1 MPCRQRWRPL
11 ASESKSRQT
20 LRAVVGDGD
29 TGNLLQRAVRFG
41 GIPHQLRRIPV
52 DLVEVFTIWRNPAV
66 ARSAADVSTKPP
78 EGAIALDVGACRI
91 LRDSDLETVVDTE
104 AGDVAVPENRTVQ
117 ESVIG
122 GHGQPAKFSGR
133 ASLCVDRYDP
143 VDANSA
149 IFVDSGQGHS
159 IADGISDDERIRP
172 AFQESDVE
180 RRSASSILERAF
192 AERAVGIDAV
202 DYYAVG
208 IRSIRSDELWCAVRT
223 RHPKNWGTVRIGA
236 GDRNGQIE
244 RGADKQKFLIW

>member
-1 MPCRQRWRPL
+1 M
-11 ASESKSRQT
+11 ASESRQP
-20 LRAVVGDGD
+20 LRAVVRAGDAGPP
-29 TGNLLQRAVRFG
+29 LQGAVWFG
-41 GIPHQLRRIPV
+41 RVPHQLRRIPI
-52 DLVEVFTIWRNPAV
+52 DLIQLFTIRRNPAV
-66 ARSAADVSTKPP
+66 DRAAADVSPKRP
-78 EGAIALDVGACRI
+78 EGAIALDLGARRI
-91 LRDSDLETVVDTE
+91 LRDSDLEAVVDIE
-104 AGDVAVPENRTVQ
+104 GGDVAVPENRTVQ

-122 GHGQPAKFSGR
+122 GHGQPAQFSGR

-208 IRSIRSDELWCAVRT
+208 IRSIRSDELWFAVRT
-223 RHPKNWGTVRIGA
+223 RHPKNW
-236 GDRNGQIE
+236 
-244 RGADKQKFLIW
+244 